1 MLAKLTADSVTTNP
15 KRTFMHTRVRLIRCL
30 FLIAASAV
38 GLARIVA
45 AEAKDGSN
53 RVDGHCDPI
62 LLLVEL
68 FDGVTPPVLPFG
80 WSSTTWVTSNSGVPT
95 PPADTPPNAAFVDD
109 PATISDKQLLSPTMV
124 SLYDW
129 GRVQVSF
136 RNNFNFQDGFDG
148 GVLEVSYDHG
158 LTFQD
163 VLDAGGTLVLGGY
176 NGTINSCCGNPWLVG
191 RRGPAIRAD
200 LSTPLWW
207 ISLTDA
213 LSILYCAGGWEVTAA
228 FPAKAGASTTLISFN
243 AMPISRRVRATPQRR
258 ARVRRR
264 RDERRFVMTLSV
276 YGNFRARVLPPES
289 RLTSCSVFRQT
300 ASMEAEIDCRLQSN
314 SR

>member
-1 MLAKLTADSVTTNP
+1 VLAELTDDSVSTNP
-15 KRTFMHTRVRLIRCL
+15 KRTFIQTRLWVISCV
-30 FLIAASAV
+30 FLVAAAAV

-68 FDGVTPPVLPFG
+68 FDGVTPPVLPSG
-80 WSSTTWVTSNSGVPT
+80 WSSTTWATSNSGVPT
-95 PPADTPPNAAFVDD
+95 PPADTSRNAAFVDD

-124 SLYDW
+124 SLCDW
-129 GRVQVSF
+129 GWVQVSF
-136 RNNFNFQDGFDG
+136 RNNFNLQDGFDG

-207 ISLTDA
+207 ISLTGA

-228 FPAKAGASTTLISFN
+228 FPVKAGASTTLISFN
-243 AMPISRRVRATPQRR
+243 AMPISRHGRATAQRR

-264 RDERRFVMTLSV
+264 RDERRFVMTYSFLRKFCV
-276 YGNFRARVLPPES
+276 WVLPQN
-289 RLTSCSVFRQT
+289 SC
-300 ASMEAEIDCRLQSN
+300 
-314 SR
+314 